1 MNNDE
6 VEVQPAD
13 DDERT
18 VNFLGWYY

>member
-18 VNFLGWYY
+18 VNFLGWY